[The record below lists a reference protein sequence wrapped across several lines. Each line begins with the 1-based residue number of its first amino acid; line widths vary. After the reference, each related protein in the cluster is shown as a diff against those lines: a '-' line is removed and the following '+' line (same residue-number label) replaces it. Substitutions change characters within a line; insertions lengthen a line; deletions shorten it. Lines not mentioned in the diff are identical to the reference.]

1 MFDQALAVLD
11 DEQASVAERLAAE
24 AALEAF
30 MRVLKD
36 DERCITDLLAYVARA
51 IRRRRPHCRC
61 VLLAAAALRAISD
74 RDRSFETACR
84 VLAWASAVDDGSTVA
99 YLLVYH
105 FASRLRRCDVEP
117 ELIQLGYE
125 AETSMRV
132 SYVRSLVRC
141 RVKDDEWWR
150 DFVARELPALESD
163 PHCFSSDIEA
173 LRAFATSQ
181 P

>member
-51 IRRRRPHCRC
+51 IRRPHCRC

-74 RDRSFETACR
+74 PDRSFETACR

-105 FASRLRRCDVEP
+105 LASRLRRCDVDP
-117 ELIQLGYE
+117 ALIQLGYE
-125 AETSMRV
+125 AEKSMRV
-132 SYVRSLVRC
+132 SYVRSLVMC
-141 RVKDDEWWR
+141 RIKDDEWWR
-150 DFVARELPALESD
+150 DFVARELPVLERD
-163 PHCFSSDIEA
+163 RYCFSSDIEA